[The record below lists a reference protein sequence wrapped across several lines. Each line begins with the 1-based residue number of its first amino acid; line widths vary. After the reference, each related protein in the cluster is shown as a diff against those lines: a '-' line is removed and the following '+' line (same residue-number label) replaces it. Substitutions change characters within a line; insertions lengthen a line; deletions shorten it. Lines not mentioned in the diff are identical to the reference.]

1 MKAEN
6 QKFTM
11 QAMMNFE
18 LCSVCRAVAHSRGTG
33 ISHASQQIREKVAA
47 QPLPSYIPKADN
59 HGQNNTGRVWKF

>member
-11 QAMMNFE
+11 QSMMAYE
-18 LCSVCRAVAHSRGTG
+18 LRSVCRAVSHSRGTG
-33 ISHASQQIREKVAA
+33 MTHASQQIREQVAA

-59 HGQNNTGRVWKF
+59 CG

>member
-11 QAMMNFE
+11 QAMMDFE
-18 LCSVCRAVAHSRGTG
+18 LRSVCRAVSHSRGTG
-33 ISHASQQIREKVAA
+33 TTHASQQIRAKVAA

-59 HGQNNTGRVWKF
+59 RGQNNTGRVWRF